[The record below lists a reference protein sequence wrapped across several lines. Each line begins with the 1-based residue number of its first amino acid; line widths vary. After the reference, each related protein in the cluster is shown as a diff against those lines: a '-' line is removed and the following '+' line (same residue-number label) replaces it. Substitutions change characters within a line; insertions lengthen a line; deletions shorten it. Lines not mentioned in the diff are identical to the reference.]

1 MDNAFDDLQEVPV
14 CDNIAEADELI
25 ANHELWKSDPLQ
37 QASQQYEE
45 LNSLVQEM
53 ADLGSTDNPYTTLT
67 AEVRS
72 GHCLL
77 LNIFFFYRVFMRN
90 GVNSLM
96 LFLNEIL
103 FWKKNCKSKIVR
115 TTPTDHT
122 PNIFLLTDNENLRQ
136 DFAAK
141 ANQAGAYIDAKN
153 AALSDLSLQSQGTL
167 EEQLQVLKSFHEEVI
182 GFQPTIDS
190 CEAANRLNQEALV
203 FDNPHTKYT
212 IEVQILCKILF
223 VYYNHF
229 RLFVLPGA
237 NST

>member
-72 GHCLL
+72 GHYLL
-77 LNIFFFYRVFMRN
+77 INIFFLCRVFMRN

-96 LFLNEIL
+96 LFLSEML

-115 TTPTDHT
+115 ITSTDHT
-122 PNIFLLTDNENLRQ
+122 PNVFLLTDNENLRQ

-167 EEQLQVLKSFHEEVI
+167 EEQLQVLKSFHEEVV
-182 GFQPTIDS
+182 GFQPNIDS

-212 IEVQILCKILF
+212 IEVRILFKILCI
-223 VYYNHF
+223 YYNYF
-229 RLFVLPGA
+229 RLFVLPGV
-237 NST
+237 NLT